1 MFTDFIPMYITVP
14 KTITK
19 VCCFYIWFK
28 GNTLQKMT
36 FVFLQTTWHTI
47 FATCMVNNFYM
58 YISQG
63 LDNLWFKGIS
73 LTSNFSLSFQVV
85 KLCQGFG
92 RIDKP
97 KGLPVRLL
105 QNLVSNSRFISS
117 VFDKSPK
124 TQLSCFAL
132 FLSPRAK
139 DNLQNQFQR
148 HFPKTRVYQYFRDKK
163 FQIGS
168 LHLLW
173 KTYEHIFPN
182 TLPRTYG
189 YCEGRRYSRIT
200 GS

>member
-1 MFTDFIPMYITVP
+1 MQKLSILFSNNIRHFI
-14 KTITK
+14 
-19 VCCFYIWFK
+19 FD
-28 GNTLQKMT
+28 
-36 FVFLQTTWHTI
+36 
-47 FATCMVNNFYM
+47 TCMMNNFHM

-63 LDNLWFKGIS
+63 LDNLWFKGIF
-73 LTSNFSLSFQVV
+73 LTSNFSQSFQVV
-85 KLCQGFG
+85 KQCQGFG

-97 KGLPVRLL
+97 KGLPERLL
-105 QNLVSNSRFISS
+105 QDLVSNSRFISS

-168 LHLLW
+168 LHL
-173 KTYEHIFPN
+173 
-182 TLPRTYG
+182 
-189 YCEGRRYSRIT
+189 
-200 GS
+200 

>member
-1 MFTDFIPMYITVP
+1 M
-14 KTITK
+14 
-19 VCCFYIWFK
+19 
-28 GNTLQKMT
+28 
-36 FVFLQTTWHTI
+36 
-47 FATCMVNNFYM
+47 NNLHM

-63 LDNLWFKGIS
+63 LDNLWFKGIF
-73 LTSNFSLSFQVV
+73 LTSNFSQSFQVV
-85 KLCQGFG
+85 KQCQGFG

-105 QNLVSNSRFISS
+105 QDLVSNSRFISS

-148 HFPKTRVYQYFRDKK
+148 HFLKTRVYQYFRDKK

-173 KTYEHIFPN
+173 KTYEHIWPN
-182 TLPRTYG
+182 TLHGTYG
-189 YCEGRRYSRIT
+189 YCEGRTYSGI
-200 GS
+200 SSSQELYKIIFKNSPPDAL